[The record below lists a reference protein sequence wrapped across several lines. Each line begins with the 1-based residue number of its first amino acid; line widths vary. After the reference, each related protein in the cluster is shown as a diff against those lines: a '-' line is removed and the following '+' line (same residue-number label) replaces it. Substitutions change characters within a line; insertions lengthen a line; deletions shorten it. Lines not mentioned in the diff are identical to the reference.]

1 MPIHD
6 LIKAKGKWGRAW
18 VSSSAVSST
27 EQTIE
32 KAQIETEKGD

>member
-18 VSSSAVSST
+18 VTSSAVSST